1 MEGGYGLISCI
12 PIVVLLVSVLWTKRI
27 FECIIVAIAIAL
39 FIGEGFSGMLWAF
52 IDLIYVMLADETY
65 SWILLML
72 LLFGGLIKLLE
83 ESGGT
88 FGFGAVAT
96 KYIKSDK
103 SSLLATYILGIL
115 IFIDDY
121 LNNLTIGSAMRG
133 ITDRYKV
140 PREMLAITINTT
152 GAPICVLNPFST
164 WAVFI
169 FGLMQAAGV
178 TGDQTLVVGY
188 TKLIPYIWYAI
199 VAVLMVPLMIYG
211 VIPRVGPL
219 KKAYQRVEEKGL
231 LFPEELAESSAEL
244 DEARERILSKVDP
257 KLRNFL
263 IPMLVVVAVTI
274 FTEDLVPGVILG
286 ILTCFIM
293 YIPAKVMTIKEFIEN
308 FFEGMKDMIF
318 IATFIMM
325 AFIFV
330 EIENGLGFSDYVI
343 ETVKPY
349 MIGGLIPVITFIVVG
364 LMSFAGMDF
373 WAVMIL
379 FFPIVV
385 PLSEHFGINLYLA
398 MGSIVSGA
406 TFGGHACFFSDQ
418 MLMSSASVQIRAT
431 DEAVALLPYA
441 VMAAVVTAVLYLIFG
456 FVL

>member
-1 MEGGYGLISCI
+1 MDGGYGLISCI
-12 PIVVLLVSVLWTKRI
+12 PIVVLLVSVLWTRRI
-27 FECIIVAIAIAL
+27 FECILVSIAIAL
-39 FIGEGFSGMLWAF
+39 FIGEGLSGILWSF

-103 SSLLATYILGIL
+103 SSLIATYILGIL

-133 ITDRYKV
+133 ITDQYKV
-140 PREMLAITINTT
+140 LREMLAITINTT

-169 FGLMQAAGV
+169 FGLMQAVGV
-178 TGDQTLVVGY
+178 TGDQTLVVGF
-188 TKLIPYIWYAI
+188 TKLIPYIFYAI
-199 VAVLMVPLMIYG
+199 IAVAMVPFMIYG
-211 VIPRVGPL
+211 VIPKVGPL
-219 KKAYQRVEEKGL
+219 KKAYERANDGV
-231 LFPEELAESSAEL
+231 LFPVELASSSMEF
-244 DEARERILSKVDP
+244 DEERDRILGSVKP

-263 IPMLVVVAVTI
+263 IPMLVVVAVTLV
-274 FTEDLVPGVILG
+274 TEDLVPGVITG
-286 ILTCFIM
+286 IVTCFIL
-293 YIPAKVMTIKEFIEN
+293 YIPTKNMRITQFFDT
-308 FFEGMKDMIF
+308 FFEGIKDMIF

-330 EIENGLGFSDYVI
+330 EAVNGLGFSDYVI

-349 MIGGLIPVITFIVVG
+349 MIGGTIPVITFIVVG
-364 LMSFAGMDF
+364 VMSFAGMDF

-385 PLSEHFGINLYLA
+385 PLSQHFGIDLYLA

-406 TFGGHACFFSDQ
+406 VFGGHACFFSDQ
-418 MLMSSASVQIRAT
+418 MLMSSASVQIRPT
-431 DEAVALLPYA
+431 DEAICLLPYA
-441 VMAAVVTAVLYLIFG
+441 VMAAIVTAILYLIFG
-456 FVL
+456 FIL

>member
-65 SWILLML
+65 SWILLM

-263 IPMLVVVAVTI
+263 IPMLVVVAVTLV
-274 FTEDLVPGVILG
+274 TEDLVPGVILG

-456 FVL
+456 FVI

>member
-1 MEGGYGLISCI
+1 MDGGYGLISCI
-12 PIVVLLVSVLWTKRI
+12 PIVVLLVSVLWTRRI
-27 FECIIVAIAIAL
+27 FECILVSIAIAL
-39 FIGEGFSGMLWAF
+39 FIGEGLSGILWSF

-103 SSLLATYILGIL
+103 SSLVATYILGIL

-133 ITDRYKV
+133 ITDQYNV

-169 FGLMQAAGV
+169 FGLMQAVGV
-178 TGDQTLVVGY
+178 TGDQTLVVGF
-188 TKLIPYIWYAI
+188 TKLIPYIFYAI
-199 VAVLMVPLMIYG
+199 IAVAMVPFMIYG
-211 VIPRVGPL
+211 VIPKVGPL
-219 KKAYQRVEEKGL
+219 KKAYERANDGV
-231 LFPEELAESSAEL
+231 LFPVELASSSMEF
-244 DEARERILSKVDP
+244 DEERDRILGSVKP

-263 IPMLVVVAVTI
+263 IPMLVVVAVTLV
-274 FTEDLVPGVILG
+274 TEDLVPGVITG
-286 ILTCFIM
+286 IVTCFVL
-293 YIPAKVMTIKEFIEN
+293 YIPTKNMRITQFFDT
-308 FFEGMKDMIF
+308 FFEGIKDMIF

-330 EIENGLGFSDYVI
+330 EAVNGLGFSDYVI

-349 MIGGLIPVITFIVVG
+349 MIGGTIPVITFIVVG
-364 LMSFAGMDF
+364 VMSFAGMDF

-385 PLSEHFGINLYLA
+385 PLSQHFGIDLYLA

-406 TFGGHACFFSDQ
+406 VFGGHACFFSDQ
-418 MLMSSASVQIRAT
+418 MLMSSASVQIRPT
-431 DEAVALLPYA
+431 DEAICLLPYA
-441 VMAAVVTAVLYLIFG
+441 VMAAVVTAILYLIFG
-456 FVL
+456 FIL

>member
-1 MEGGYGLISCI
+1 VSVFIALLISEGI
-12 PIVVLLVSVLWTKRI
+12 TGILWK
-27 FECIIVAIAIAL
+27 
-39 FIGEGFSGMLWAF
+39 F
-52 IDLIYVMLADETY
+52 IDLIYTMLADETY

-72 LLFGGLIKLLE
+72 LLFGGLIKLIE

-88 FGFGAVAT
+88 FGFGTFAT

-103 SSLLATYILGIL
+103 SSLLASFILGIL

-133 ITDRYKV
+133 ITDQYKV

-152 GAPICVLNPFST
+152 GAPVCVLNPFST

-169 FGLMQAAGV
+169 FGVMQSAGV
-178 TGDQTLVVGY
+178 AVDQTLIAGY
-188 TKLIPYIWYAI
+188 MKLIPYIFYAI
-199 VAVLMVPLMIYG
+199 IAIVMVPLMIYG
-211 VIPRVGPL
+211 IIPKMGPL
-219 KKAYQRVEEKGL
+219 KKAYERASEGI
-231 LFPEELAESSAEL
+231 LFPEELAAGSEVF
-244 DEARERILSKVDP
+244 DEDRERILNRIKP
-257 KLRNFL
+257 KMRNFL
-263 IPMLVVVAVTI
+263 IPILVVVAVTLV
-274 FTEDLVPGVILG
+274 TEDLVPGVILG
-286 ILTCFIM
+286 ILTCFVL
-293 YIPAKVMTIKEFIEN
+293 YIPTKNMTVRQFFDT
-308 FFEGMKDMIF
+308 FFEGMKDMLF

-330 EIENGLGFSDYVI
+330 EAVNGLGFSDYVI
-343 ETVKPY
+343 ESVKPY
-349 MIGGLIPVITFIVVG
+349 LVGGAIPVITFIVVG

-385 PLSEHFGINLYLA
+385 PLSEYFDINVYLA

-406 TFGGHACFFSDQ
+406 VFGGHACFFSDQ

-431 DEAVALLPYA
+431 DEAICLLPYA
-441 VMAAVVTAVLYLIFG
+441 VLAAAVTAVLYLILG

>member
-1 MEGGYGLISCI
+1 MDGGYGLISCI
-12 PIVVLLVSVLWTKRI
+12 PIVVLLVSVLWTRRI
-27 FECIIVAIAIAL
+27 FECILVSIAIAL
-39 FIGEGFSGMLWAF
+39 FIGEGLSGILWSF

-103 SSLLATYILGIL
+103 SSLVATYILGIL

-133 ITDRYKV
+133 ITDQYKV
-140 PREMLAITINTT
+140 LREMLAITINTT

-169 FGLMQAAGV
+169 FGLMQAVGV
-178 TGDQTLVVGY
+178 TGDQTLVVGF
-188 TKLIPYIWYAI
+188 TKLIPYIFYAI
-199 VAVLMVPLMIYG
+199 IAVAMVPFMIYG

-219 KKAYQRVEEKGL
+219 KKAYERANDGV
-231 LFPEELAESSAEL
+231 LFPVELASSSMEF
-244 DEARERILSKVDP
+244 DEERDRILGSVKP

-263 IPMLVVVAVTI
+263 IPMLVVVAVTLV
-274 FTEDLVPGVILG
+274 TEDLVPGVITG
-286 ILTCFIM
+286 IVTCFIL
-293 YIPAKVMTIKEFIEN
+293 YIPTKNMRITQFFDT
-308 FFEGMKDMIF
+308 FFEGIKDMIF

-330 EIENGLGFSDYVI
+330 EAVNGLGFSDYVI

-349 MIGGLIPVITFIVVG
+349 MIGGTIPVITFIVVG
-364 LMSFAGMDF
+364 VMSFAGMDF

-385 PLSEHFGINLYLA
+385 PLSQHFGIDLYLA

-406 TFGGHACFFSDQ
+406 VFGGHACFFSDQ
-418 MLMSSASVQIRAT
+418 MLMSSASVQIRPT
-431 DEAVALLPYA
+431 DEAICLLPYA
-441 VMAAVVTAVLYLIFG
+441 VMAAIVTAILYLIFG

>member
-1 MEGGYGLISCI
+1 MDGGYGLISCI
-12 PIVVLLVSVLWTKRI
+12 PIVVLLVSVLWTRRI
-27 FECIIVAIAIAL
+27 FECILVSIAIAL
-39 FIGEGFSGMLWAF
+39 FIGEGLSGILWSF

-103 SSLLATYILGIL
+103 SSLVATYILGIL

-133 ITDRYKV
+133 ITDQYNV

-169 FGLMQAAGV
+169 FGLMQAVGV
-178 TGDQTLVVGY
+178 TGDQTLVVGF
-188 TKLIPYIWYAI
+188 TKLIPYIFYAI
-199 VAVLMVPLMIYG
+199 IAVAMVPFMIYG

-219 KKAYQRVEEKGL
+219 KKAYERANDGV
-231 LFPEELAESSAEL
+231 LFPVELASSSMEF
-244 DEARERILSKVDP
+244 DEERDRILGRVKP

-263 IPMLVVVAVTI
+263 IPMLVVVAVTLV
-274 FTEDLVPGVILG
+274 TEDLVPGVITG
-286 ILTCFIM
+286 IVTCFVL
-293 YIPAKVMTIKEFIEN
+293 YIPTKNMRITQFFDT
-308 FFEGMKDMIF
+308 FFEGIKDMIF

-330 EIENGLGFSDYVI
+330 EAVNGLGFSDYVI

-349 MIGGLIPVITFIVVG
+349 MIGGTIPVITFIVVG
-364 LMSFAGMDF
+364 VMSFAGMDF

-385 PLSEHFGINLYLA
+385 PLSQHFGIDLYLA

-406 TFGGHACFFSDQ
+406 VFGGHACFFSDQ
-418 MLMSSASVQIRAT
+418 MLMSSASVQIRPT
-431 DEAVALLPYA
+431 DEAICLLPYA
-441 VMAAVVTAVLYLIFG
+441 VMAAIVTAILYLIFG

>member
-1 MEGGYGLISCI
+1 MDGGYGLISCI
-12 PIVVLLVSVLWTKRI
+12 PIVVLLVSVLWTRRI
-27 FECIIVAIAIAL
+27 FECITVSVIIAL
-39 FIGEGFSGMLWAF
+39 VIGEGPGGFLWAF
-52 IDLIYVMLADETY
+52 IDLIYDMLADETY

-96 KYIKSDK
+96 KYIKSHK
-103 SSLLATYILGIL
+103 SSLVATYILGIL

-133 ITDRYKV
+133 ITDQYNV

-178 TGDQTLVVGY
+178 TGEQTLLVGY
-188 TKLIPYIWYAI
+188 TKLIPYIFYAI
-199 VAVLMVPLMIYG
+199 IAIIMVPLMIYN
-211 VIPRVGPL
+211 VVPKVGPL
-219 KKAYQRVEEKGL
+219 KKAYQRAETGL
-231 LFPEELAESSAEL
+231 LFPADLALTSTEFDEER
-244 DEARERILSKVDP
+244 DRIMERITP
-257 KLRNFL
+257 KLRDFL
-263 IPMLVVVAVTI
+263 IPMLLVVIVTI
-274 FTEDLVPGVILG
+274 ITEDLVPGVLVG
-286 ILTCFIM
+286 IATCFIM
-293 YIPAKVMTIKEFIEN
+293 YIPTKNMSVAQFFDS
-308 FFEGMKDMIF
+308 FFEGIKEMVF

-330 EIENGLGFSDYVI
+330 EAVNSLGFSDYVI
-343 ETVKPY
+343 ESVKPY
-349 MIGGLIPVITFIVVG
+349 MIGGAIPAITFIVVG
-364 LMSFAGMDF
+364 VMSFAGMDF

-385 PLSEHFGINLYLA
+385 PLSQHFGIDLYLA

-406 TFGGHACFFSDQ
+406 VFGGHACFFSDQ
-418 MLMSSASVQIRAT
+418 MLMSSASVQIRPT
-431 DEAVALLPYA
+431 DEAICLLPYA
-441 VMAAVVTAVLYLIFG
+441 VMAAVLTAILYLILG

>member
-1 MEGGYGLISCI
+1 LDGGYGLISCI
-12 PIVVLLVSVLWTKRI
+12 PIVVLLVSVLWTRRI
-27 FECIIVAIAIAL
+27 FECILVSIAIAL
-39 FIGEGFSGMLWAF
+39 FIGEGFSGMLWSF
-52 IDLIYVMLADETY
+52 IDLIYAMLADETY

-88 FGFGAVAT
+88 FGFGALAMR
-96 KYIKSDK
+96 YIKSDK
-103 SSLLATYILGIL
+103 SSLFATYILGIL

-133 ITDRYKV
+133 ITDQYKV

-152 GAPICVLNPFST
+152 GAPVCVLNPFST

-169 FGLMQAAGV
+169 FGLMQASEV
-178 TGDQTLVVGY
+178 TGDQTLLVGF
-188 TKLIPYIWYAI
+188 TKLIPYIFYAI
-199 VAVLMVPLMIYG
+199 VAILMVPLMISG
-211 VIPRVGPL
+211 VIQKVGPL
-219 KKAYQRVEEKGL
+219 KKAYKRAEQGV
-231 LFPEELAESSAEL
+231 LFPNDLAESSAEF
-244 DEARERILSKVDP
+244 DEQKERILSRVEP
-257 KLRNFL
+257 KLRYFL

-274 FTEDLVPGVILG
+274 VTEDLVPGVILG

-293 YIPAKVMTIKEFIEN
+293 YIPSKNMKVTQ
-308 FFEGMKDMIF
+308 FFDTFFDGIKDMVF

-330 EIENGLGFSDYVI
+330 EAVNGLGFSDFVI
-343 ETVKPY
+343 ESVKPY
-349 MIGGLIPVITFIVVG
+349 MIGGTIPVITFIVVG
-364 LMSFAGMDF
+364 VMSFAGMDF

-385 PLSEHFGINLYLA
+385 PLSQHFDIDLYLA

-406 TFGGHACFFSDQ
+406 VFGGHACFFSDQ
-418 MLMSSASVQIRAT
+418 MLMSSASVQIRPT
-431 DEAVALLPYA
+431 DEAICLLPYA
-441 VMAAVVTAVLYLIFG
+441 VMAAVVTAILYLIFG
-456 FVL
+456 FIL

>member
-1 MEGGYGLISCI
+1 MDGGYGLISCI
-12 PIVVLLVSVLWTKRI
+12 PIVVLLVSVLWTRRI
-27 FECIIVAIAIAL
+27 FECILVSIAIAL
-39 FIGEGFSGMLWAF
+39 FIGEGLSGILWSF

-103 SSLLATYILGIL
+103 SSLVATYILGIL

-133 ITDRYKV
+133 ITDQYNV

-169 FGLMQAAGV
+169 FGLMQAVGV
-178 TGDQTLVVGY
+178 TGDQTLVVGF
-188 TKLIPYIWYAI
+188 TKLIPYIFYAI
-199 VAVLMVPLMIYG
+199 IAVAMVPFMIYG
-211 VIPRVGPL
+211 VIPKVGPL
-219 KKAYQRVEEKGL
+219 KKAYERANDGV
-231 LFPEELAESSAEL
+231 LFPVELASSSMEF
-244 DEARERILSKVDP
+244 DEERDRILGSVKP

-263 IPMLVVVAVTI
+263 IPMLVVVAVTLV
-274 FTEDLVPGVILG
+274 TEDLVPGVITG
-286 ILTCFIM
+286 IVTCFIL
-293 YIPAKVMTIKEFIEN
+293 YIPTKNMRITQFFDT
-308 FFEGMKDMIF
+308 FFEGIKDMIF

-330 EIENGLGFSDYVI
+330 EAVNGLGFSDYVI

-349 MIGGLIPVITFIVVG
+349 MIGGTIPVITFIVVG
-364 LMSFAGMDF
+364 VMSFAGMDF

-385 PLSEHFGINLYLA
+385 PLSQHFGIDLYLA

-406 TFGGHACFFSDQ
+406 VFGGHACFFSDQ
-418 MLMSSASVQIRAT
+418 MLMSSASVQIRPT
-431 DEAVALLPYA
+431 DEAICLLPYA
-441 VMAAVVTAVLYLIFG
+441 VMAAVVTAILYLIFG

>member
-263 IPMLVVVAVTI
+263 IPMLVVVAVTLV
-274 FTEDLVPGVILG
+274 TEDLVPGVILG

-385 PLSEHFGINLYLA
+385 PLSEYFGINLYLA

>member
-1 MEGGYGLISCI
+1 LDGGYGLISCI
-12 PIVVLLVSVLWTKRI
+12 PIVVLLVSVLWTRRI
-27 FECIIVAIAIAL
+27 FECILVSIAIAL
-39 FIGEGFSGMLWAF
+39 FIGEGLSGILWSF

-103 SSLLATYILGIL
+103 SSLVATYILGIL

-133 ITDRYKV
+133 ITDQYKV
-140 PREMLAITINTT
+140 LREMLAITINTT

-169 FGLMQAAGV
+169 FGLMQAVGV
-178 TGDQTLVVGY
+178 TGDQTLVVGF
-188 TKLIPYIWYAI
+188 TKLIPYIFYAI
-199 VAVLMVPLMIYG
+199 IAVAMVPFMIYG

-219 KKAYQRVEEKGL
+219 KKAYERANDGV
-231 LFPEELAESSAEL
+231 LFPVELASSSMEF
-244 DEARERILSKVDP
+244 DEERDRILGRVKP

-263 IPMLVVVAVTI
+263 IPMLVVVAVTLV
-274 FTEDLVPGVILG
+274 TEDLVPGVITG
-286 ILTCFIM
+286 IVTCFVL
-293 YIPAKVMTIKEFIEN
+293 YIPTKNMRITQFFDT
-308 FFEGMKDMIF
+308 FFEGIKDMIF

-330 EIENGLGFSDYVI
+330 EAVNGLGFSDYVI

-349 MIGGLIPVITFIVVG
+349 MIGGTIPVITFIVVG
-364 LMSFAGMDF
+364 VMSFAGMDF

-385 PLSEHFGINLYLA
+385 PLSQHFGIDLYLA

-406 TFGGHACFFSDQ
+406 VFGGHACFFSDQ
-418 MLMSSASVQIRAT
+418 MLMSSASVQIRPT
-431 DEAVALLPYA
+431 DEAICLLPYA
-441 VMAAVVTAVLYLIFG
+441 VMAAIVTAILYLIFG

>member
-1 MEGGYGLISCI
+1 MDGGYGLISCI
-12 PIVVLLVSVLWTKRI
+12 PIVVLLVSVLWTRRI
-27 FECIIVAIAIAL
+27 FECILVSIAIAL
-39 FIGEGFSGMLWAF
+39 FIGEGLSGILWSF

-103 SSLLATYILGIL
+103 SSLVATYILGIL

-133 ITDRYKV
+133 ITDQYKV
-140 PREMLAITINTT
+140 LREMLAITINTT

-169 FGLMQAAGV
+169 FGLMQAVGV
-178 TGDQTLVVGY
+178 TGDQTLVVGF
-188 TKLIPYIWYAI
+188 TKLIPYIFYAI
-199 VAVLMVPLMIYG
+199 IAVAMVPFMIYG
-211 VIPRVGPL
+211 VIPKVGPL
-219 KKAYQRVEEKGL
+219 KKAYERANDGV
-231 LFPEELAESSAEL
+231 LFPVELASSSMEF
-244 DEARERILSKVDP
+244 DEERDRILGSVKP

-263 IPMLVVVAVTI
+263 IPMLVVVAVTLV
-274 FTEDLVPGVILG
+274 TEDLVPGVITG
-286 ILTCFIM
+286 IVTCFIL
-293 YIPAKVMTIKEFIEN
+293 YIPTKNMRITQFFDT
-308 FFEGMKDMIF
+308 FFEGIKDMIF

-330 EIENGLGFSDYVI
+330 EAVNGLGFSDYVI

-349 MIGGLIPVITFIVVG
+349 MIGGTIPVITFIVVG
-364 LMSFAGMDF
+364 VMSFAGMDF

-385 PLSEHFGINLYLA
+385 PLSQHFGIDLYLA

-406 TFGGHACFFSDQ
+406 VFGGHACFFSDQ
-418 MLMSSASVQIRAT
+418 MLMSSASVQIRPT
-431 DEAVALLPYA
+431 DEAICLLPYA
-441 VMAAVVTAVLYLIFG
+441 VMAAIVTAILYLIFG

>member
-1 MEGGYGLISCI
+1 MDGGYGLISCI
-12 PIVVLLVSVLWTKRI
+12 PIVVLLVSVLWTRRI
-27 FECIIVAIAIAL
+27 FECILVSIAIAL
-39 FIGEGFSGMLWAF
+39 FIGEGLSGILWSF

-103 SSLLATYILGIL
+103 SSLVATYILGIL

-133 ITDRYKV
+133 ITDQYKV
-140 PREMLAITINTT
+140 LREMLAITINTT

-169 FGLMQAAGV
+169 FGLMQAVGV
-178 TGDQTLVVGY
+178 TGDQTLVVGF
-188 TKLIPYIWYAI
+188 TKLIPYIFYAI
-199 VAVLMVPLMIYG
+199 IAVAMVPFMIYG
-211 VIPRVGPL
+211 VIPKVGPL
-219 KKAYQRVEEKGL
+219 KKAYERANDGV
-231 LFPEELAESSAEL
+231 LFPVELASSSMEF
-244 DEARERILSKVDP
+244 DEERDRILGSVKP

-263 IPMLVVVAVTI
+263 IPMLVVVAVTLV
-274 FTEDLVPGVILG
+274 TEDLVPGVITG
-286 ILTCFIM
+286 IVTCFVL
-293 YIPAKVMTIKEFIEN
+293 YIPTKNMRITQFFDT
-308 FFEGMKDMIF
+308 FFEGIKDMIF

-330 EIENGLGFSDYVI
+330 EAVNGLGFSDYVI

-349 MIGGLIPVITFIVVG
+349 MIGGTIPVITFIVVG
-364 LMSFAGMDF
+364 VMSFAGMDF

-385 PLSEHFGINLYLA
+385 PLSQHFGIDLYLA

-406 TFGGHACFFSDQ
+406 VFGGHACFFSDQ
-418 MLMSSASVQIRAT
+418 MLMSSASVQIRPT
-431 DEAVALLPYA
+431 DEAICLLPYA
-441 VMAAVVTAVLYLIFG
+441 VMAAVVTAILYLIFG
-456 FVL
+456 FIL

>member
-1 MEGGYGLISCI
+1 LEGGYGLISCI
-12 PIVVLLVSVLWTKRI
+12 PIVVLLVSVLWTRRI
-27 FECIIVAIAIAL
+27 FECILVSIFIAL
-39 FIGEGFSGMLWAF
+39 FISEGITGILWTF
-52 IDLIYVMLADETY
+52 IDLIYTMLADETY

-88 FGFGAVAT
+88 FGFGVFAT
-96 KYIKSDK
+96 KYIKSEK
-103 SSLLATYILGIL
+103 SSLLATFILGIL

-133 ITDRYKV
+133 ITDQYKV

-169 FGLMQAAGV
+169 FGLMQSVGMAA
-178 TGDQTLVVGY
+178 DETLISGY
-188 TKLIPYIWYAI
+188 TKLIPYIFYAI
-199 VAVLMVPLMIYG
+199 IAIAMVPLMIYG
-211 VIPRVGPL
+211 IIPKIGPL
-219 KKAYQRVEEKGL
+219 KKAYARASEGV
-231 LFPEELAESSAEL
+231 LFPDELAASSEEF
-244 DEARERILSKVDP
+244 DEERERILSKTKP

-263 IPMLVVVAVTI
+263 LPMLVVVTVTLL
-274 FTEDLVPGVILG
+274 TEDLVPGVILG
-286 ILTCFIM
+286 IATCFVL
-293 YIPAKVMTIKEFIEN
+293 YIPTKIMSVTQFFDT
-308 FFEGMKDMIF
+308 FFEGIKDMIF

-330 EIENGLGFSDYVI
+330 EAVNGLGFSDYVI
-343 ETVKPY
+343 ESVKPY
-349 MIGGLIPVITFIVVG
+349 MIGGAIPVITFIVVG

-385 PLSEHFGINLYLA
+385 PLSEYFDINVYLA

-406 TFGGHACFFSDQ
+406 VFGGHACFFSDQ

-431 DEAVALLPYA
+431 DEAICLLPYA
-441 VMAAVVTAVLYLIFG
+441 LLAAAATAVLYLILG
-456 FVL
+456 FIL

>member
-293 YIPAKVMTIKEFIEN
+293 YIPAKVMTIKEFIDN
-308 FFEGMKDMIF
+308 FFDGMKDMIF

-349 MIGGLIPVITFIVVG
+349 MIGGLIPVFTFIVVG

-385 PLSEHFGINLYLA
+385 PLSEYFGIYLYLA

-406 TFGGHACFFSDQ
+406 TFGGHARFFSDQ
-418 MLMSSASVQIRAT
+418 MLMSTASGQIRAT

>member
-373 WAVMIL
+373 WADMIL

-385 PLSEHFGINLYLA
+385 PLSEYFGINLYLA

>member
-1 MEGGYGLISCI
+1 LDGGYGLISCI
-12 PIVVLLVSVLWTKRI
+12 PIVVLLVSVLWTRRI
-27 FECIIVAIAIAL
+27 FECILVSIAIAL

-52 IDLIYVMLADETY
+52 IDLIYTMLADETY

-88 FGFGAVAT
+88 FGFGAVAM

-103 SSLLATYILGIL
+103 SSLFATYNLGIL

-133 ITDRYKV
+133 ITDQYKV

-169 FGLMQAAGV
+169 FGLMQASGV
-178 TGDQTLVVGY
+178 TGDQTLLVGF
-188 TKLIPYIWYAI
+188 TKLIPYIFYAI
-199 VAVLMVPLMIYG
+199 IAILMVPMMISG
-211 VIPRVGPL
+211 IIPKVGPL
-219 KKAYQRVEEKGL
+219 KKAYARAETGV
-231 LFPEELAESSAEL
+231 LFPNDLAESSAEF
-244 DEARERILSKVDP
+244 DEEKERIISRVKP
-257 KLRNFL
+257 KLRYFL
-263 IPMLVVVAVTI
+263 VPMLVVVAVTI
-274 FTEDLVPGVILG
+274 VTEDLVPGVILG
-286 ILTCFIM
+286 ILTCFVM
-293 YIPAKVMTIKEFIEN
+293 YIPSKNMKVTQ
-308 FFEGMKDMIF
+308 FFDTFFDGIKDMIF

-325 AFIFV
+325 AVIFV
-330 EIENGLGFSDYVI
+330 EAVNGLGFSSFII
-343 ETVKPY
+343 ESVKPY
-349 MIGGLIPVITFIVVG
+349 MIGGTIPVITFIVVG

-385 PLSEHFGINLYLA
+385 PLSQHFDINLYLA

-406 TFGGHACFFSDQ
+406 VFGGHACFFSDQ
-418 MLMSSASVQIRAT
+418 MLMSSASVQIRPT
-431 DEAVALLPYA
+431 DEAICLLPYA
-441 VMAAVVTAVLYLIFG
+441 VGAAVVTAILYLIFG
-456 FVL
+456 FIL

>member
-1 MEGGYGLISCI
+1 MDGGYGLISCI
-12 PIVVLLVSVLWTKRI
+12 PIVVLLVSVLWTRRI
-27 FECIIVAIAIAL
+27 FECILVSIAIAL
-39 FIGEGFSGMLWAF
+39 FIGEGLSGILWSF

-103 SSLLATYILGIL
+103 SSLVATYILGIL

-133 ITDRYKV
+133 ITDQYNV

-169 FGLMQAAGV
+169 FGLMQAVGV
-178 TGDQTLVVGY
+178 TGDQTLVVGF
-188 TKLIPYIWYAI
+188 TKLIPYIFYAI
-199 VAVLMVPLMIYG
+199 IAVAMVPFMIYG
-211 VIPRVGPL
+211 VIPKVGPL
-219 KKAYQRVEEKGL
+219 KKAYERANDGV
-231 LFPEELAESSAEL
+231 LFPVELASSSMEF
-244 DEARERILSKVDP
+244 DEERDRILGSVKP

-263 IPMLVVVAVTI
+263 IPMLVVVAVTLV
-274 FTEDLVPGVILG
+274 TEDLVPGVITG
-286 ILTCFIM
+286 IVTCFIL
-293 YIPAKVMTIKEFIEN
+293 YIPTKNMRITQFFDT
-308 FFEGMKDMIF
+308 FFEGIKDMIF

-330 EIENGLGFSDYVI
+330 EAVNGLGFSDYVI

-349 MIGGLIPVITFIVVG
+349 MIGGTIPVITFIVVG
-364 LMSFAGMDF
+364 VMSFAGMDF

-385 PLSEHFGINLYLA
+385 PLSQHFGIDLYLA

-406 TFGGHACFFSDQ
+406 VFGGHACFFSDQ
-418 MLMSSASVQIRAT
+418 MLMSSASVQIRPT
-431 DEAVALLPYA
+431 DEAICLLPYA
-441 VMAAVVTAVLYLIFG
+441 VMAAIVTAILYLIFG

>member
-1 MEGGYGLISCI
+1 
-12 PIVVLLVSVLWTKRI
+12 
-27 FECIIVAIAIAL
+27 
-39 FIGEGFSGMLWAF
+39 
-52 IDLIYVMLADETY
+52 
-65 SWILLML
+65 
-72 LLFGGLIKLLE
+72 
-83 ESGGT
+83 
-88 FGFGAVAT
+88 
-96 KYIKSDK
+96 
-103 SSLLATYILGIL
+103 
-115 IFIDDY
+115 
-121 LNNLTIGSAMRG
+121 
-133 ITDRYKV
+133 
-140 PREMLAITINTT
+140 
-152 GAPICVLNPFST
+152 
-164 WAVFI
+164 
-169 FGLMQAAGV
+169 
-178 TGDQTLVVGY
+178 
-188 TKLIPYIWYAI
+188 
-199 VAVLMVPLMIYG
+199 MIYG

-263 IPMLVVVAVTI
+263 IPMLVVVAVTLV
-274 FTEDLVPGVILG
+274 TEDLVPGVILG

>member
-1 MEGGYGLISCI
+1 LEGGYGLISCI